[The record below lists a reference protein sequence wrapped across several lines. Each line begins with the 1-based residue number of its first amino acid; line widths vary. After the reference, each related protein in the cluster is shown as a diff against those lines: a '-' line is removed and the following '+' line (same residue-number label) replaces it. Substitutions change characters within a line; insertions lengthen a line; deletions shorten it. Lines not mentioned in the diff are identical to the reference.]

1 MWDERRLGTSC
12 RRRGVSL
19 MKASTGDS
27 RAVTGKWRGSAL
39 FEMQHRRFL
48 WLPQSEFTA
57 FCSRRPPRQSPWVSS
72 APSVVP
78 AQGLRSPWA
87 SCTGG
92 EKEDKDLLA
101 HSPRLPPAN
110 PSMCLRCWKGKTKKT
125 ESKMDLILERG
136 WDSNEYY
143 IVLFGLFLSKTRIWT
158 KTIEDDVYKYIWCI

>member
-1 MWDERRLGTSC
+1 MWDERRLGASC

-57 FCSRRPPRQSPWVSS
+57 FCSCRPPRQSPWVSS
-72 APSVVP
+72 APSVAP

-143 IVLFGLFLSKTRIWT
+143 IVLLGVFFVKN
-158 KTIEDDVYKYIWCI
+158 KNMD